1 MPDDHAK
8 GDEDREQS
16 ALDLARSA
24 AQELG
29 HGDWQ
34 IELPDELPQDEP
46 AELPEPQEASPAER
60 PATWSSS
67 PAKLSPDRDPP
78 PPPEQIA
85 EAMLFVGGRPL
96 TPAAFATA
104 VRVPAEELLHA
115 IDRLNQKYKSQ
126 NRPYAIRA
134 KDGGYVLEVKSQ
146 YRGLRERL
154 YGGPKEA
161 RLSQPALDVLALIA
175 YRQPIAKAD
184 IDAIRGHDSSGIVR
198 QLVRLGLVVVSRR
211 GESGQREVSYGTTSR
226 FLDLF
231 ELTSL
236 EDLPR
241 LSDAERV

>member
-1 MPDDHAK
+1 
-8 GDEDREQS
+8 
-16 ALDLARSA
+16 
-24 AQELG
+24 
-29 HGDWQ
+29 
-34 IELPDELPQDEP
+34 
-46 AELPEPQEASPAER
+46 
-60 PATWSSS
+60 
-67 PAKLSPDRDPP
+67 
-78 PPPEQIA
+78 
-85 EAMLFVGGRPL
+85 
-96 TPAAFATA
+96 
-104 VRVPAEELLHA
+104 
-115 IDRLNQKYKSQ
+115 
-126 NRPYAIRA
+126 
-134 KDGGYVLEVKSQ
+134 VLEVKSQ

-231 ELTSL
+231 DLTSL